1 VSAQERSL
9 SRVDLVNASVKC
21 KLVVNVNASA
31 FVVGADYA
39 LANGIVDLASGCNK
53 NVTVDASKMRVGL
66 CVSNGNFE
74 LGSHGVSPL
83 KLVALRQY
91 RLSHPSPSRGL
102 VRGQCLFNL
111 A

>member
-1 VSAQERSL
+1 MSAKKRSL

-21 KLVVNVNASA
+21 KLVVNVHATA
-31 FVVGADYA
+31 FVVCANHA
-39 LANGIVDLASGCNK
+39 LAYAVVNFPSGRDK
-53 NVTVDASKMRVGL
+53 NVTVDASEVRVGL

-91 RLSHPSPSRGL
+91 RLSHPSPSRES
-102 VRGQCLFNL
+102 VRGQCLFSL

>member
-9 SRVDLVNASVKC
+9 GGVDFVNASVKR

-31 FVVGADYA
+31 FVVCANNA
-39 LANGIVDLASGCNK
+39 LANGIVDLASGCNQHITI
-53 NVTVDASKMRVGL
+53 NASKVRVGL
-66 CVSNGNFE
+66 RVSNGHFE

-91 RLSHPSPSRGL
+91 RLSHPSPSRGS
-102 VRGQCLFNL
+102 VRGRFITI
-111 A
+111 

>member
-1 VSAQERSL
+1 VSAKKRSL
-9 SRVDLVNASVKC
+9 GRVDLVNASVKR

-31 FVVGADYA
+31 FVVCANNA
-39 LANGIVDLASGCNK
+39 LADGIVNLASGCDK
-53 NVTVDASKMRVGL
+53 NVTVDTSKVRVGL

-91 RLSHPSPSRGL
+91 RLSHPSPLRGS
-102 VRGQCLFNL
+102 VRGQCLFSL

>member
-9 SRVDLVNASVKC
+9 GRVDFVNASVKC

-31 FVVGADYA
+31 FVVCANDA
-39 LANGIVDLASGCNK
+39 LANGIVDLASGRNK
-53 NVTVDASKMRVGL
+53 NVTVDASKVRVGL

-83 KLVALRQY
+83 KLLALSAARA
-91 RLSHPSPSRGL
+91 SD
-102 VRGQCLFNL
+102 
-111 A
+111 